1 MVIYIITIVIVYI
14 VAFYSNILIFFL
26 TSPTLIR
33 MSLPLPLPFVCSH
46 KNLQPNTTYIQT
58 QILSNCHHHQN
69 LLQQQKINSKSNYQ
83 WKTYN
88 PNPNPKSKS
97 NSMEKE
103 RFERK
108 TRYLHQWKTH
118 KPKPK
123 PKPSGERDLRG
134 ERVLRV
140 ERKEKRNLISDD

>member
-1 MVIYIITIVIVYI
+1 MYI

-33 MSLPLPLPFVCSH
+33 ISLPLPLPFVCSH

-58 QILSNCHHHQN
+58 QILSNYHHHQN

-108 TRYLHQWKTH
+108 TRYLHQWKTR
-118 KPKPK
+118 KPK

-134 ERVLRV
+134 EKVLRV
-140 ERKEKRNLISDD
+140 ERKKKRNLISDD